1 VVTSAWKCWPL
12 CTLPTIHSLIQKK
25 VPRTNKLKILRTDE
39 TPGFL
44 MSQGTRKSKANGLE
58 QGVQGVR
65 QMRDRA
71 DMIQPMEIIRR
82 RNRSNEKTKRKQ
94 S

>member
-1 VVTSAWKCWPL
+1 
-12 CTLPTIHSLIQKK
+12 
-25 VPRTNKLKILRTDE
+25 
-39 TPGFL
+39 
-44 MSQGTRKSKANGLE
+44 MSQGTRKSKAIGLE
-58 QGVQGVR
+58 QGVQGVW
-65 QMRDRA
+65 QMTDRA